1 MGTSEDGHNHASC
14 EAVLFVLP
22 VVNKARMRWGE
33 KLEFVAEA
41 GRGDFCAPGRQCGRR
56 DLRTRGLRR
65 KASKGWLSAKPARQL
80 GLARGT
86 PMIKPWIFEFLYA
99 PGSLGEEI
107 APEAATAVFDVGVAL
122 WRRLDKLGF
131 EGIFFSEHHFG
142 LSYSPSPNLLIAS
155 IARSTER
162 LRLGTMGM
170 VLPLYQPWR
179 VLEEIGMLDHLTGGR
194 LEIGCASGVPQE
206 LIQVGMAAE
215 ENRER
220 FNEALAI
227 LDAWLAEPVISHHG
241 RYWNFDNL
249 RIVPRP
255 LQQPSP
261 PKWTTVVSTASAARS
276 AGRRSKICTAFES
289 VARIGEIFDAY
300 RAEAD
305 RLGFACGPE
314 RLAIRRNISIAE
326 SEAEAREAA
335 RLAKEMTRKV
345 LAGRPEG
352 QGRCLLPA
360 RRQGG
365 LRRARRRVH
374 RRHAGPGGR

>member
-1 MGTSEDGHNHASC
+1 
-14 EAVLFVLP
+14 
-22 VVNKARMRWGE
+22 
-33 KLEFVAEA
+33 
-41 GRGDFCAPGRQCGRR
+41 
-56 DLRTRGLRR
+56 
-65 KASKGWLSAKPARQL
+65 
-80 GLARGT
+80 
-86 PMIKPWIFEFLYA
+86 MIRPWMFEFLYA
-99 PGSLGEEI
+99 PGGPGEDV
-107 APEAATAVFDVGVAL
+107 APEVATAVFEAGVAH
-122 WRRLDKLGF
+122 WQHIERLGF

-142 LSYSPSPNLLIAS
+142 LSYSPSPNLLIAA

-179 VLEEIGMLDHLTGGR
+179 VLEEISMLDHLTGGR

-206 LIQVGMAAE
+206 LIQIGIAAE

-227 LDAWLAEPVISHHG
+227 LDAWLDAPVISHHG

-261 PKWTTVVSTASAARS
+261 PKWTTVVSTASATKS

-300 RAEAD
+300 RGEAD
-305 RLGFACGPE
+305 RVGFECGPE
-314 RLAIRRNISIAE
+314 QLAIRRNISVAQ
-326 SEAEAREAA
+326 SEEEAREASRTA
-335 RLAKEMTRKV
+335 MAVTSTLLAADPRVGRHTPSLLDAPKAGSGFSVQADEFIAGTPAQVAEQIIGQCRACGAGHI
-345 LAGRPEG
+345 LAILGRAVD
-352 QGRCLLPA
+352 A
-360 RRQGG
+360 RRTEAVKLFGEEVIPI
-365 LRRARRRVH
+365 LRRAEIR
-374 RRHAGPGGR
+374 